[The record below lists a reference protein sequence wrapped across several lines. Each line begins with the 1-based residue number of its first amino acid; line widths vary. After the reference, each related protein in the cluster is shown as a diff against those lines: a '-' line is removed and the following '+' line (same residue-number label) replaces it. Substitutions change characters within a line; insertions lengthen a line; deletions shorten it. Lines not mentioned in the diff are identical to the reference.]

1 MSKYA
6 LHFSAIRRILKS
18 LLTRRFSAY
27 IIKSDRNGIERIGFC
42 WVTNDRKE
50 IFMETFDIFSVFT
63 MLGGLAF
70 FLYGM
75 NVMSSSLEKL
85 TGGKLE
91 TALRKMTSSR
101 IKSLLLGMG
110 ITIAI
115 QSSSAVTVML
125 VGLVNSGIMQ
135 LEQTV
140 AVCFGADIGTTL
152 TAWILSLSGIKG
164 DNFFLKLL
172 KPSSFSPLVALAGV
186 MLILLSKRSK
196 KKDIGSIML
205 GFAILMTGMTLMSGA
220 VEPLAE
226 SESFQSVLVAFK
238 NPLLGVLV
246 GAAFTGII
254 QSSAASIGILQAFSQ
269 TGGMTVG
276 MAAPIIMGL
285 NIGTCVTALLS
296 SIGVKKNAKRVA
308 AIHISIKIIG
318 VLVLLPVTLILEATV
333 AKDFFDNTIN
343 PVGIAIGHSIFNIAI
358 TLLLMPFSNQLV
370 KLSKKIVKDK
380 EGDSAGSE
388 DAPELDMNLFKI
400 PAVAVEACRGAAV
413 EMARH
418 TEATITDAMNV
429 LRSYDGLLAEKVV
442 EGEQLIDRYEDK
454 LGAYLVKISKSS
466 VTSSDGRK
474 VSKMMHVIG
483 NLERIS
489 DHAVNLVESAQE
501 LRDKEFHFS
510 KEGAKEI
517 EIICSAVT
525 ENIHNAIQAYID
537 NDLALAHKVE
547 PLEEVVDTIIVE
559 LKNRHIERLQAGE
572 CTVELGY
579 IFQDILINL
588 ERISDH
594 CSNIAGCIIEI
605 DEKTNLHEYLNDV
618 RVNDKQFRELYSQ
631 FSEKYFSK
639 LEA

>member
-1 MSKYA
+1 
-6 LHFSAIRRILKS
+6 
-18 LLTRRFSAY
+18 
-27 IIKSDRNGIERIGFC
+27 
-42 WVTNDRKE
+42 
-50 IFMETFDIFSVFT
+50 METFDIFSVFT

-454 LGAYLVKISKSS
+454 LGA
-466 VTSSDGRK
+466 
-474 VSKMMHVIG
+474 
-483 NLERIS
+483 
-489 DHAVNLVESAQE
+489 
-501 LRDKEFHFS
+501 
-510 KEGAKEI
+510 
-517 EIICSAVT
+517 
-525 ENIHNAIQAYID
+525 
-537 NDLALAHKVE
+537 
-547 PLEEVVDTIIVE
+547 
-559 LKNRHIERLQAGE
+559 
-572 CTVELGY
+572 
-579 IFQDILINL
+579 
-588 ERISDH
+588 
-594 CSNIAGCIIEI
+594 
-605 DEKTNLHEYLNDV
+605 
-618 RVNDKQFRELYSQ
+618 
-631 FSEKYFSK
+631 
-639 LEA
+639 